1 MKKLSIFAVTIAAL
15 AFTACGGNKN
25 QQATEQTEEKS
36 FEQEQVEAKVKM
48 EIDSLSAEI
57 GKLKKLPFLQTTD
70 NGFKLTDQEKQAKPD
85 YLLDV
90 AAVENATTL
99 AEKYRLVSAL
109 SVDKSIAAL
118 YDMPVDDYQNAIA
131 KLLADINDPSFKDI
145 QDAANIYDAGQKL
158 YDGMNQ
164 NGRINYFW
172 QMTGAT
178 IVEEIF
184 AMSQNIDKFIT
195 AFDDESASNVTYRVV
210 LLSDAVK
217 RLSEYDPE
225 FEPVAKAVDALSPLN
240 AMSVNEL
247 KSQLLE
253 AKEKIAE
260 ARAAL
265 LK

>member
-1 MKKLSIFAVTIAAL
+1 
-15 AFTACGGNKN
+15 
-25 QQATEQTEEKS
+25 
-36 FEQEQVEAKVKM
+36 
-48 EIDSLSAEI
+48 
-57 GKLKKLPFLQTTD
+57 
-70 NGFKLTDQEKQAKPD
+70 
-85 YLLDV
+85 
-90 AAVENATTL
+90 
-99 AEKYRLVSAL
+99 
-109 SVDKSIAAL
+109 
-118 YDMPVDDYQNAIA
+118 
-131 KLLADINDPSFKDI
+131 
-145 QDAANIYDAGQKL
+145 
-158 YDGMNQ
+158 MNQ